1 MPRIISR
8 LDVSRVRFT
17 DGEQIFR
24 RVWVEG
30 PIFEGRQT
38 VDIVLTAHGLN
49 GSRSKSAIENGKV
62 LYLDE
67 LPELL

>member
-1 MPRIISR
+1 MPR
-8 LDVSRVRFT
+8 LVSRVRWT
-17 DGEQIFR
+17 DGETIFR

-38 VDIVLTAHGLN
+38 FDVEYTPQGIN